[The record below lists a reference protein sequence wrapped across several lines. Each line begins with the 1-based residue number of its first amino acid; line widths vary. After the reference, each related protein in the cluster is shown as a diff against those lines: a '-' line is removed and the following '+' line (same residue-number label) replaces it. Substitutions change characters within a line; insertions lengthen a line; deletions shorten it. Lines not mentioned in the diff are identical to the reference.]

1 MSQEKSDELNQNPQT
16 PSDALNKNIRAIDT
30 TDDLN
35 TIDAASPLSDKKA
48 TTKPETTS
56 ASMTKSDNKSL

>member
-48 TTKPETTS
+48 TTKP
-56 ASMTKSDNKSL
+56 